1 MLPCRWRPCPLR
13 PGNGQVCG
21 TNSIWRGETN
31 TSELS
36 SDLSCLTEGTQ
47 DPFGIHLGCWL
58 PQTLLFQSLVSRGS
72 CDHLAFLVGDSVHLA
87 VGLLCLLSSLLGSWG
102 RDPETGGILLPL
114 QHPALPPAIA
124 TEHLMS
130 DRACS
135 CCRLVKET

>member
-47 DPFGIHLGCWL
+47 DPFGIPLGCWL

-72 CDHLAFLVGDSVHLA
+72 CDHLASWWGTQSTWLWDCFVFSVP
-87 VGLLCLLSSLLGSWG
+87 SWG
-102 RDPETGGILLPL
+102 LGAEILKQEESPSPCNTLPCPQPLPL
-114 QHPALPPAIA
+114 NI
-124 TEHLMS
+124 
-130 DRACS
+130 
-135 CCRLVKET
+135 

>member
-1 MLPCRWRPCPLR
+1 MGRCAELTKSMWRD
-13 PGNGQVCG
+13 
-21 TNSIWRGETN
+21 ETN

-47 DPFGIHLGCWL
+47 DPFGIPLGCWL

-72 CDHLAFLVGDSVHLA
+72 CDHLASWWGTQSTR
-87 VGLLCLLSSLLGSWG
+87 LCDCFVLLSSLLGSWG
-102 RDPETGGILLPL
+102 RDPETGGTPLPL
-114 QHPALPPAIA
+114 QHPALPPANA

-130 DRACS
+130 DRTCF